1 MRGADIL
8 GTLEQIEAAPF
19 RSPEEIREKQF
30 CDIRALLAH
39 AEKLVPYYRTLFRN
53 IGVRSEEIRT
63 WEDFSRL
70 PILTKDIIREQERNL
85 IREDVAVE
93 KLQKHFSGGST
104 GVPLK
109 FFRSREYMVNS
120 DAGTYRNLEQCG
132 WRPGEMVAF
141 FWGGSDKLY
150 GMSKVEFEVR
160 QFIRRMY
167 QFDPFFAGEKDM
179 ERWVGIFARIQPRVI
194 LGYASTIA
202 LFAFFL
208 ERRGK
213 KISGVK
219 GAFTTAEKLYKPQR
233 EVIERVFGCK
243 VFDCYGSSEVQN
255 IAAECTLGKMHI
267 NADYVALEE
276 DRVEGE
282 GPRPFLVTSL
292 QNYSMPFIRYR
303 NEDCG
308 YLSSETCTCGN
319 HFPLMRLEIARTSDN
334 FVFPGGRVVHGEFFT
349 HLMYG
354 SSGIVTF
361 QFHQTA
367 VDEIILYIVA
377 GPGDAAGRAAKV
389 KDAIRQIHA
398 VTPESPVRV
407 EVREVESIPLSK
419 AGKYRFTR
427 SDVGAT
433 GGPVERETASLGPR
447 E

>member
-8 GTLEQIEAAPF
+8 GTLKKLEPAPF
-19 RSPEEIREKQF
+19 RSPEEIREKQLR
-30 CDIRALLAH
+30 DARALLAH

-53 IGVRSEEIRT
+53 IGVRSDDIRT

-85 IREDVAVE
+85 IREDVPIE

-109 FFRSREYMVNS
+109 FFRSAEYMEKS

-150 GMSKVEFEVR
+150 AMSKAEFRLR

-179 ERWVGIFARIQPRVI
+179 EQWAVTFARIRPRVI

-213 KISGVK
+213 KVSGVK
-219 GAFTTAEKLYKPQR
+219 GAFTTAEKLYPPQR

-243 VFDCYGSSEVQN
+243 VFDCYGSSEIQN
-255 IAAECTLGKMHI
+255 IAAECPLGKMHI
-267 NADYVALEE
+267 NADFVVIEE
-276 DRVEGE
+276 DRTTGD
-282 GPRPFLVTSL
+282 GPRPFLLTSL
-292 QNYSMPFIRYR
+292 LNYSMPFIRYR

-308 YLSSETCTCGN
+308 YLSNETCTCGN

-334 FVFPGGRVVHGEFFT
+334 FLFPGGRVVHGEFFT

-367 VDEIILYIVA
+367 VDQIVLYIVP
-377 GPGDAAGRAAKV
+377 GPGNHEAREAKI
-389 KDAIRQIHA
+389 KDAIRQIHD
-398 VTPESPVRV
+398 VTPQQPVRV

-427 SDVGAT
+427 SDVAAGAGAVT
-433 GGPVERETASLGPR
+433 V
-447 E
+447 